1 MNPFLKTP
9 IQYWVFSCIAVLWF
23 AMGVMDYV
31 MISYKIP
38 TYMQSMPEDLQYW
51 FDRRPVWFTGV
62 WAVSVW
68 SSLLGSFL
76 LLLRRRQALR
86 LFVLA
91 LVGFLIAALWSYLS
105 DAANMAHM
113 QSIKVHIFN
122 GLILFHSCIIYFS
135 AGDIFKRVFCVRRHG
150 AIGLHWV
157 DR

>member
-1 MNPFLKTP
+1 
-9 IQYWVFSCIAVLWF
+9 
-23 AMGVMDYV
+23 MGVMDYV

-51 FDRRPVWFTGV
+51 FDRRPVWFTG
-62 WAVSVW
+62 VW

-113 QSIKVHIFN
+113 QSIKVRIFN
-122 GLILFHSCIIYFS
+122 GLILFSLVYY
-135 AGDIFKRVFCVRRHG
+135 IFFCRRHIQTG
-150 AIGLHWV
+150 VL
-157 DR
+157 R

>member
-38 TYMQSMPEDLQYW
+38 TYLQSMPEDLQYW

-68 SSLLGSFL
+68 SSLLVSFL

-113 QSIKVHIFN
+113 RSIKVHIFN
-122 GLILFHSCIIYFS
+122 GLILFSLVFY
-135 AGDIFKRVFCVRRHG
+135 IFFCRRHIQTG
-150 AIGLHWV
+150 VLRQAA
-157 DR
+157 

>member
-1 MNPFLKTP
+1 
-9 IQYWVFSCIAVLWF
+9 
-23 AMGVMDYV
+23 MDYV

-38 TYMQSMPEDLQYW
+38 TYLQSMPEDLQYW

-122 GLILFHSCIIYFS
+122 GLILFSLVFY
-135 AGDIFKRVFCVRRHG
+135 IFFCRRHIQTG
-150 AIGLHWV
+150 VLRWAARLHWAPLG
-157 DR
+157 

>member
-1 MNPFLKTP
+1 
-9 IQYWVFSCIAVLWF
+9 
-23 AMGVMDYV
+23 MDYV

-38 TYMQSMPEDLQYW
+38 TYLQSMPEDLQYW

-68 SSLLGSFL
+68 FSLLVSFL

-105 DAANMAHM
+105 DAENMAHM

-122 GLILFHSCIIYFS
+122 GLILFSLVYY
-135 AGDIFKRVFCVRRHG
+135 IFFCRRHIQTG
-150 AIGLHWV
+150 VLRQAA
-157 DR
+157 

>member
-1 MNPFLKTP
+1 
-9 IQYWVFSCIAVLWF
+9 
-23 AMGVMDYV
+23 MDYA
-31 MISYKIP
+31 MISYEIP

-62 WAVSVW
+62 W

-76 LLLRRRQALR
+76 LLLRRRQALH

-113 QSIKVHIFN
+113 
-122 GLILFHSCIIYFS
+122 
-135 AGDIFKRVFCVRRHG
+135 
-150 AIGLHWV
+150 
-157 DR
+157 

>member
-1 MNPFLKTP
+1 
-9 IQYWVFSCIAVLWF
+9 
-23 AMGVMDYV
+23 MDYV

-122 GLILFHSCIIYFS
+122 GLILFSLVYY
-135 AGDIFKRVFCVRRHG
+135 IFFCRRHIQTG
-150 AIGLHWV
+150 VL
-157 DR
+157 R